1 MATKSKKA
9 TSLPV
14 LVSEAAPAA
23 AASAADFIGASAWG
37 SAAPLF
43 SALSFEEF
51 ADLSRE
57 NFAALTKSNLA
68 LAEGWNAMTEEL
80 LGYARTTLASASQT
94 ATALLTAR
102 TLDEVIQLNSEL
114 ARASVESLLQ
124 QSSKLSEMGVTC
136 ANEALAPLGGRVE
149 ATIAKLT
156 KLAA

>member
-9 TSLPV
+9 TSVPALAT
-14 LVSEAAPAA
+14 EAAPAA
-23 AASAADFIGASAWG
+23 ADSMGASAWR
-37 SAAPLF
+37 SAGPLF
-43 SALSFEEF
+43 SALSLEDF

-68 LAEGWNAMTEEL
+68 LAEGWNAMTEEV
-80 LGYARTTLASASQT
+80 LGYARTALASASQT
-94 ATALLTAR
+94 ATALLTAK

-114 ARASVESLLQ
+114 ARTSVESLLQ

-136 ANEALAPLGGRVE
+136 ANEAFAPLGGRVE

-156 KLAA
+156 KVAA